1 MRFTFTQSGEM
12 MEEDD
17 PDINAEDTTCAE
29 TDNDEQPL
37 QKLTKKSPL

>member
-1 MRFTFTQSGEM
+1 M

-17 PDINAEDTTCAE
+17 PDINDVDTTCAE

-37 QKLTKKSPL
+37 KKLAKKSSL